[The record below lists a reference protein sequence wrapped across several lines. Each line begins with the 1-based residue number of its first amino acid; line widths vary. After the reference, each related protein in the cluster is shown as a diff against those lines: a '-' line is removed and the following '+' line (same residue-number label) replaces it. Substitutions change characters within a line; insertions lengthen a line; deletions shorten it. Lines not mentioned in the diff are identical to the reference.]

1 MIEVVLNGQTFLF
14 KTSYNWEK
22 TLRYLSVWNIEDKI
36 YQKGKIGNFWIT
48 WHSMLFEI
56 MMFEI
61 QKFYCIIII
70 KETEYNFQSRL
81 LSA

>member
-48 WHSMLFEI
+48 STFHAIRDNDVWNTKVLLYHNNQGNR
-56 MMFEI
+56 I
-61 QKFYCIIII
+61 QFSK
-70 KETEYNFQSRL
+70 
-81 LSA
+81 